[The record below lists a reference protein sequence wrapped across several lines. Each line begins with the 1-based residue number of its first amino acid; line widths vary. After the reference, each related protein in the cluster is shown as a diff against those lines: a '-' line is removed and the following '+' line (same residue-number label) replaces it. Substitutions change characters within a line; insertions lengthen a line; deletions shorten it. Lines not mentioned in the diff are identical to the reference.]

1 MYKSFRKVGTVDAER
16 LIPDEAP
23 SGGLAVYNEAL
34 IGLSMSRCVLDILTN
49 KVELVDVV
57 GMSTNTRMS
66 SYDAIKDV
74 CKDYQKHYSR
84 RFGDSVGSLDDWID
98 TTMYLVLN
106 TRFFQFRV
114 WEPECDRLGVRFEP
128 YDNYKR
134 NRGDINHWLA
144 VNRSAFVGLHVIFNQ
159 PSHTSA
165 VIPEYRHKLASD

>member
-1 MYKSFRKVGTVDAER
+1 MKKNETLYTEAERVVRMEER
-16 LIPDEAP
+16 LIPDADS
-23 SGGLAVYNEAL
+23 SGGYPLAL

-74 CKDYQKHYSR
+74 CKGYQKH
-84 RFGDSVGSLDDWID
+84 FGDSVGSLDDWID

-114 WEPECDRLGVRFEP
+114 WEPECDRLDVRFEP
-128 YDNYKR
+128 YDNYMR
-134 NRGDINHWLA
+134 NRGDIDHWLP
-144 VNRSAFVGLHVIFNQ
+144 VNRDAFVGLHVIFNQ

-165 VIPEYRHKLASD
+165 VTPHADIDKLVSD